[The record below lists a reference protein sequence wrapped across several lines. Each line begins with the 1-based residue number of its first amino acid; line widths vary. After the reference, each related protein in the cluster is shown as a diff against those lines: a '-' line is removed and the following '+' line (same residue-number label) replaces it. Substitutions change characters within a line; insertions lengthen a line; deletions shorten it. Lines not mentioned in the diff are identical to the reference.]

1 MVVSVYIY
9 DLVITGLDC
18 DDIKLFKEEMSA
30 VLKMS
35 DLGLL
40 HYYLGIEVK
49 QSASEISLSQGAYTM
64 KLLERCGLARCNLC
78 QTPMEAC
85 LKLSKQSTQSLLDAT
100 TYRSIVGRLRYLVN
114 TCPDLAVAVG

>member
-18 DDIKLFKEEMSA
+18 DDIKLFKEEMA
-30 VLKMS
+30 VVLKMS

-49 QSASEISLSQGAYTM
+49 QSACEVSLSQGVYTM
-64 KLLERCGLARCNLC
+64 KLIERCGLARCNLC

-100 TYRSIVGRLRYLVN
+100 TYRSIVGRQRYLVN